1 MNDTFNDQ
9 QKDEVIDDATTCT
22 FMDLN
27 NCTYGDNKNNTSEYN
42 KNDKQTNK
50 EQYRPIDYDVEKEI
64 QNSEKS
70 EYFDKYEN
78 SFIHQLINDLIHNN
92 LEEENYIQ
100 FSNIDN
106 EEIKYRKLKEVI
118 TNLKIKEKKID
129 LILSNNLSFFKYS
142 CMYRKRQLL
151 HEKMLGNWSYVE
163 NTINKRDDIRNKN
176 LPFQLLKLEQNM
188 LENISKC
195 YDDILLEDFSGII
208 ITLNTNSFERETDG
222 KIIKVSKVICG
233 CLIEYL
239 DNTSELNI
247 KCIWAHPFLN
257 TKSTYYI
264 LCAFLPRVIL
274 EAFLNSKGILHNDIN
289 DKDHINMVNSVKGEG
304 LENMNSE
311 MCEFKN
317 SEKKKKKKKS
327 FYDRLNELD
336 MEKIKNDHHE
346 NDNINNSHNNIIK
359 LEQAYFSNY
368 STYEYPLTHLL
379 NFNKECAYALNYNEN
394 LFKDNENKQD
404 NINTCNNMKGH
415 NNCNDN
421 TSLSSK
427 DSNNKFLYIIF
438 SDIDIF
444 PRQCYLILCSYKY
457 MCLNMHYD
465 TDNYS
470 VHYDLENMKK
480 ENVGK
485 TTELSNSCP
494 CKCMKSIPDD
504 SEESYERIIG
514 LSELYMYYMIPKR
527 EERENLGLLKRNGW
541 RDLICST
548 FLEDVHENI
557 SSILKIKTHINKVSE
572 HISVQNRIYEK
583 RYTPIYINK
592 YEWCGLKLKDIRNM
606 LNEDFNYDGNDK

>member
-1 MNDTFNDQ
+1 MKTFSNMNDTFNDQ

-317 SEKKKKKKKS
+317 SEKKKKKKK
-327 FYDRLNELD
+327 
-336 MEKIKNDHHE
+336 
-346 NDNINNSHNNIIK
+346 
-359 LEQAYFSNY
+359 
-368 STYEYPLTHLL
+368 
-379 NFNKECAYALNYNEN
+379 
-394 LFKDNENKQD
+394 
-404 NINTCNNMKGH
+404 
-415 NNCNDN
+415 
-421 TSLSSK
+421 
-427 DSNNKFLYIIF
+427 FL
-438 SDIDIF
+438 
-444 PRQCYLILCSYKY
+444 
-457 MCLNMHYD
+457 
-465 TDNYS
+465 
-470 VHYDLENMKK
+470 
-480 ENVGK
+480 
-485 TTELSNSCP
+485 
-494 CKCMKSIPDD
+494 
-504 SEESYERIIG
+504 
-514 LSELYMYYMIPKR
+514 
-527 EERENLGLLKRNGW
+527 
-541 RDLICST
+541 
-548 FLEDVHENI
+548 
-557 SSILKIKTHINKVSE
+557 
-572 HISVQNRIYEK
+572 
-583 RYTPIYINK
+583 
-592 YEWCGLKLKDIRNM
+592 
-606 LNEDFNYDGNDK
+606 